1 MRTGTLPNGL
11 TYFVKH
17 NNYPEHRADFFIA
30 QRVGS
35 LQEKESQR
43 GLAHFLE
50 HMCFNGTK
58 HFPGNSLISYMESIG
73 VKFGANLNAY
83 TSTDETV
90 YNISNVPT
98 ERRSALDSC
107 FLVLADWGHDLTL
120 DGKEIDK
127 ERGVIEGEWRM
138 RTGANYRLLE
148 KSGPQLYPGNLYGE
162 RMPIGLM
169 SVVKNFKHKEL
180 RNYYKQWYH
189 PANQCIIV
197 VGDIDPDYAVS
208 KIVELFANVK
218 SPKNFTPVEQVVV
231 PDNEQI
237 ISCI

>member
-1 MRTGTLPNGL
+1 MIKINLNLILKMKLKLLLLASLSLMWAGIGAYDKVPVDPTVRTGTLPNGL

-107 FLVLADWGHDLTL
+107 FLVLADWGHNLTL

-180 RNYYKQWYH
+180 RNY
-189 PANQCIIV
+189 
-197 VGDIDPDYAVS
+197 
-208 KIVELFANVK
+208 
-218 SPKNFTPVEQVVV
+218 
-231 PDNEQI
+231 
-237 ISCI
+237 